1 MKSPLFAP
9 LRPLSEAWL
18 RAVRAPRERAAAA
31 FLVLIVALG
40 MLLAR
45 KGTLGWRAAAAA
57 GLVAAV
63 SLLFWARHQ
72 EKRLWGDP
80 ARVIKRIAFPVD
92 RERAQRALRALSLV
106 TADGEASAGT
116 SARLARL
123 HVERTIA
130 ALPSDRIVVGAARD
144 AMKFAIASAVFAAA
158 VLALTVWIPWAI
170 LEGADVLFARHNM
183 APVAMQWLDDLQM
196 VARPPEYLHLEE
208 YRDRAYD
215 QVSLHRGT
223 LVTFVGIP
231 AHDGRRLFLT
241 DGSNEIPF
249 ADDGHH
255 RLVARWPLAESVTL
269 RVVARFGNVL
279 IREPEATEILS
290 IADRAPDVTLEGAP
304 RKVMLASEEV
314 SEIPIRYTVT
324 DDHGL
329 REVHLV
335 LRSAGREERRVLA
348 RLDGET
354 RSDRGGH
361 VLKTTDS
368 FVKKSHAPVEV
379 RVEAKDNDP
388 VTGPK
393 WGSSAA
399 ITLIPPEV
407 GEPEARR
414 MDALRKLRDALVDA
428 LAWRLAHDIPAAP
441 ADRKVY
447 TRDLLKGA
455 DDTADFMDATLTGSY
470 AGARVPSRLQAILRG
485 QMRKVRLAVDAE
497 VRAPNKAK
505 HEATVKAT
513 ERIALVVDAMLRGLG
528 QRDSRETARQLA
540 DVAEELAL
548 GLSEMSRHTDS
559 APPEDPSAAKV
570 SSPDRVDAASEV
582 LSGGGRSLVQLGS
595 LGRDL
600 GEIVSSYLLRVGRA
614 KKESDLHHAELAAR
628 DLAARLRQPD
638 PSFGSKGRSGRGG
651 GESGG
656 ARGTEAGDSDGDA
669 PDDAEQAFNEA
680 AQELERLAQDH
691 AGGINNVEQALAGA
705 GSDEEMKQMAEEAKK
720 HAAAVREAT
729 RPLPTIGAGSDSWT
743 SKGAAAREHAEQM
756 ARSLEHGNPA
766 DAVASGRNA
775 LQALEEAKR
784 TAARERWSIFSPADN
799 EGEKKIDETQKKL
812 EPEVKWAEQKLEALR
827 QRAAERA
834 QSQLSKEGDE
844 EDKRAERAQ
853 KLGEKGR
860 DQGVPPPALD
870 SLDAAEKAAREAGR
884 ALKRGE
890 ADKALEHQREA
901 QRMLEMAKEALG
913 SNSGEGERA
922 DSDGDPG
929 NDHAD
934 IPKADAH
941 KGPEEFRRRVIKG
954 LGQSDSGR
962 HRDAVRRYAEG
973 LLR

>member
-1 MKSPLFAP
+1 MKAPESPPSNLFSP

-18 RAVRAPRERAAAA
+18 RAVRTPRERAVVG
-31 FLVLIVALG
+31 FVVLAVVAG
-40 MLLAR
+40 MLVAR
-45 KGTLGWRAAAAA
+45 KGTLGWRGAAAALIVGVV
-57 GLVAAV
+57 GLVLAA
-63 SLLFWARHQ
+63 RQ
-72 EKRLWGDP
+72 REKRIWSDP
-80 ARVIKRIAFPVD
+80 ARIIRRIAVPVD
-92 RERAQRALRALSLV
+92 PDRAQRALRALSLV
-106 TADGEASAGT
+106 TRDGDTASGT
-116 SARLARL
+116 SAPLARL

-130 ALPSDRIVVGAARD
+130 ALPSDRIVVGAARQ
-144 AMKFAIASAVFAAA
+144 ALHFGIASGVFGAV
-158 VLALTVWIPWAI
+158 VLALAIFRPWAI
-170 LEGADVLFARHNM
+170 LEGADVLVARRGV
-183 APVAMQWLDDLQM
+183 APVSMQWLDDLQM

-208 YRDRAYD
+208 YHERAYE

-223 LVTFVGIP
+223 LVTFIGMP

-241 DGSNEIPF
+241 DGANEIPF

-255 RLVARWPLAESVTL
+255 RLVARWPLGESVTL
-269 RVVARFGNVL
+269 RVVARFGDV
-279 IREPEATEILS
+279 IIQEPDATEIVS
-290 IADRAPDVTLEGAP
+290 IADRAPDVVLEGAP
-304 RKVMLASEEV
+304 RKILLASEEV
-314 SEIPIRYTVT
+314 SEIPIRYTVS

-335 LRSAGREERRVLA
+335 LRSGAREERRVLA

-361 VLKTTDS
+361 VLKTTDP

-414 MDALRKLRDALVDA
+414 IDSLRKLRDILVDT
-428 LAWRLAHDIPAAP
+428 LGWRIGHEIPKAP

-455 DDTADFMDATLTGSY
+455 DDSADFLEATLSGSY

-505 HEATVKAT
+505 HDATVKAT
-513 ERIALVVDAMLRGLG
+513 ERIVLVVDAVLRGLG
-528 QRDSRETARQLA
+528 QRDARETARQLA

-548 GLSEMSRHTDS
+548 GIAEMARHTDP
-559 APPEDPSAAKV
+559 APGKVPS
-570 SSPDRVDAASEV
+570 DRVDAAAEV
-582 LSGGGRSLVQLGS
+582 LAGGGRSLVQLGT
-595 LGRDL
+595 LGHDL
-600 GEIVSSYLLRVGRA
+600 GEIVGAYLLRVARA
-614 KKESDLHHAELAAR
+614 RKEGDLHHAELAAR

-638 PSFGSKGRSGRGG
+638 PSFGAKGRSGRAG

-656 ARGTEAGDSDGDA
+656 GRGTEAGDPGDS

-720 HAAAVREAT
+720 HAQAVREAT
-729 RPLPTIGAGSDSWT
+729 KSLPTIGAGSDSWT
-743 SKGAAAREHAEQM
+743 SKGAAAREHGEQM

-799 EGEKKIDETQKKL
+799 EAEKKIDEAQKKL
-812 EPEVKWAEQKLEALR
+812 EPEVKWAEQKLEAMR

-834 QSQLSKEGDE
+834 REQLSKEGDE

-870 SLDAAEKAAREAGR
+870 SLDAAEKAAREAAR

-890 ADKALEHQREA
+890 ADKALERQREA

-913 SNSGEGERA
+913 SNSGEGEREGQEGEPA
-922 DSDGDPG
+922 

-954 LGQSDSGR
+954 LGQTGSGKN
-962 HRDAVRRYAEG
+962 RDAVRRYAEG